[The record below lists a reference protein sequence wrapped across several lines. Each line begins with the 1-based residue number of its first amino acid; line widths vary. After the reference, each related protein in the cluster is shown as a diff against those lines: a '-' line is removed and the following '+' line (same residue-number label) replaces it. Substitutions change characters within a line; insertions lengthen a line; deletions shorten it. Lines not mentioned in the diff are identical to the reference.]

1 MANNTMLMKKRDIS
15 QARNEIYQ
23 LLTSK
28 EYKESC
34 MLFEQEVKKSKN
46 IQAMLSEIKSKKY
59 KDKIIYCAGKLKEYY
74 DILSNDKNNEI
85 QTEYIFVKEIF
96 MDLLMETTMKNN
108 SIERIE
114 LPYVDCKKN
123 MIFILDKII
132 EYTESTS
139 DDLLLTAIY
148 NTYFDLVIL
157 FTNEY
162 L

>member
-1 MANNTMLMKKRDIS
+1 MANNTLLMKKRDIS
-15 QARNEIYQ
+15 QVRNEIYQ

-46 IQAMLSEIKSKKY
+46 IQAMLSEIKSKEY
-59 KDKIIYCAGKLKEYY
+59 KNKIIYCAWKLKEYY

-114 LPYVDCKKN
+114 LPYVDCKEN

-132 EYTESTS
+132 EYTENTS

>member
-1 MANNTMLMKKRDIS
+1 MANNTLLMKKRDIS
-15 QARNEIYQ
+15 QVRNELYQ

-46 IQAMLSEIKSKKY
+46 IQAMLSEIKSKEY
-59 KDKIIYCAGKLKEYY
+59 KDKIIYCAWKLKEYY

-114 LPYVDCKKN
+114 LPYVDCKEN

-132 EYTESTS
+132 EYTESTG

>member
-1 MANNTMLMKKRDIS
+1 MANNTLLMKKRDIS
-15 QARNEIYQ
+15 QVRNEIYQ

-46 IQAMLSEIKSKKY
+46 IQAMLSEIKSKEY

-114 LPYVDCKKN
+114 LPYVDCKEN

-132 EYTESTS
+132 EYTENTS

>member
-1 MANNTMLMKKRDIS
+1 MANNTLLMKKRNIS
-15 QARNEIYQ
+15 QIRNEIYQ

-74 DILSNDKNNEI
+74 DILSNDKNDKM

>member
-1 MANNTMLMKKRDIS
+1 MANNTLLMKKRDIS

-114 LPYVDCKKN
+114 LPYVGCKKN

>member
-1 MANNTMLMKKRDIS
+1 MANNTLLMKKRDIS
-15 QARNEIYQ
+15 QVRNEIYQ

-59 KDKIIYCAGKLKEYY
+59 KDKIIYCAGKLKKYY

-114 LPYVDCKKN
+114 LPNGDCKEN

-132 EYTESTS
+132 EYTESTG

>member
-1 MANNTMLMKKRDIS
+1 
-15 QARNEIYQ
+15 
-23 LLTSK
+23 
-28 EYKESC
+28 
-34 MLFEQEVKKSKN
+34 
-46 IQAMLSEIKSKKY
+46 
-59 KDKIIYCAGKLKEYY
+59 
-74 DILSNDKNNEI
+74 
-85 QTEYIFVKEIF
+85 
-96 MDLLMETTMKNN
+96 
-108 SIERIE
+108 
-114 LPYVDCKKN
+114 

>member
-1 MANNTMLMKKRDIS
+1 MKKRNIS
-15 QARNEIYQ
+15 QMRNEIYQ

-34 MLFEQEVKKSKN
+34 ILFEQEVKKSKN
-46 IQAMLSEIKSKKY
+46 IQVMLSEIKSKEY

-114 LPYVDCKKN
+114 LPYVDCKEN

-132 EYTESTS
+132 EYTENTS
-139 DDLLLTAIY
+139 DDLLLTVIY

>member
-1 MANNTMLMKKRDIS
+1 MKKRNIS
-15 QARNEIYQ
+15 QIRNEIYQ

-28 EYKESC
+28 EYEESC
-34 MLFEQEVKKSKN
+34 MLFKQEVKKSKN
-46 IQAMLSEIKSKKY
+46 IQTMLSEIESKEY
-59 KDKIIYCAGKLKEYY
+59 KNKIIYCAGELKEYY

-96 MDLLMETTMKNN
+96 MDLLIETTMKNN

-132 EYTESTS
+132 EYTESTD

>member
-1 MANNTMLMKKRDIS
+1 MANNTLLMKKRDIS
-15 QARNEIYQ
+15 QVRNELYQ

-46 IQAMLSEIKSKKY
+46 IQTMLSEIESKEY
-59 KDKIIYCAGKLKEYY
+59 KNKIIYCAGKLKEYY
-74 DILSNDKNNEI
+74 DIFSNDKNNEI

-114 LPYVDCKKN
+114 LPYVDCKEN

-132 EYTESTS
+132 EYTESTG

>member
-1 MANNTMLMKKRDIS
+1 MKKRNIS
-15 QARNEIYQ
+15 QIRNEIYQ

-114 LPYVDCKKN
+114 LPYVDCKIN

-132 EYTESTS
+132 EYTENTS
-139 DDLLLTAIY
+139 GDLLLTAIY

-162 L
+162 I

>member
-1 MANNTMLMKKRDIS
+1 MKKRNIS
-15 QARNEIYQ
+15 QIRNEIYQ

-46 IQAMLSEIKSKKY
+46 IQAMLSEIKSKKN

-114 LPYVDCKKN
+114 LPYVDCKEN

-132 EYTESTS
+132 EYTESTD

-148 NTYFDLVIL
+148 NAYFDLVIL